1 MPKKKNDR
9 ITCGFNCQTQME
21 KQAVGYLGLDCR
33 ERVLF
38 CDQAAQ
44 TILNRPQQDILEQP
58 ITNFYPEFSVAAAL
72 SPEGI
77 ILPASNLS
85 VRGTVRPVTS
95 DDGSGLSYIVLLEN
109 PVERESFERCV
120 MEDLQEIIEGSFDG
134 ILVTDGEGN
143 VQLVNQGYVHN
154 TGIPKEQLLG
164 HNMQEL
170 INPVWMKDSVVFLV
184 KKQRAPVSLRHTTQN
199 GNKVI
204 VTGMP
209 IFNEAGE
216 IKRIVVNSRDI
227 SEIYALNHQLQEAK
241 NMERIYMES
250 LNSVHASEQNKENLI
265 IHSAAMQQ
273 VFRIAKRLSAF
284 NSNVLITGESG
295 VGKEE
300 VTRYIH
306 RNSLRAKRPFV
317 AVNCGAI
324 PENLLESELFGY
336 EGGAFTGALKT
347 GKAGLFEAAN
357 GGTLM
362 LDEVGEMPLSLQVKL
377 LRVLESREVVRIGGN
392 QAIPVDVR
400 IISATNQDLEEMAK
414 QGKFREDLY
423 YRLNVVRLDI
433 PPLRERPEDIPPLSL
448 MFINRFNSQYGM
460 NKQFTYPVLRELQKQ
475 VWRGNVR
482 ELKNTIENMFVL
494 SSRDYLQIQDL
505 PWRRDREQE
514 PIKHEQTAVQS
525 LDEAVA
531 DFERQLL
538 QSARQRCGS
547 TRQMAAE
554 LKVDQSTVVR
564 KMKKYGLVQ

>member
-1 MPKKKNDR
+1 MGKFQLAGD
-9 ITCGFNCQTQME
+9 G
-21 KQAVGYLGLDCR
+21 
-33 ERVLF
+33 
-38 CDQAAQ
+38 
-44 TILNRPQQDILEQP
+44 DILLDE
-58 ITNFYPEFSVAAAL
+58 I
-72 SPEGI
+72 G
-77 ILPASNLS
+77 
-85 VRGTVRPVTS
+85 
-95 DDGSGLSYIVLLEN
+95 D
-109 PVERESFERCV
+109 
-120 MEDLQEIIEGSFDG
+120 MDLQ
-134 ILVTDGEGN
+134 
-143 VQLVNQGYVHN
+143 
-154 TGIPKEQLLG
+154 
-164 HNMQEL
+164 MQ
-170 INPVWMKDSVVFLV
+170 S
-184 KKQRAPVSLRHTTQN
+184 
-199 GNKVI
+199 
-204 VTGMP
+204 
-209 IFNEAGE
+209 
-216 IKRIVVNSRDI
+216 
-227 SEIYALNHQLQEAK
+227 
-241 NMERIYMES
+241 
-250 LNSVHASEQNKENLI
+250 
-265 IHSAAMQQ
+265 
-273 VFRIAKRLSAF
+273 
-284 NSNVLITGESG
+284 
-295 VGKEE
+295 
-300 VTRYIH
+300 
-306 RNSLRAKRPFV
+306 
-317 AVNCGAI
+317 
-324 PENLLESELFGY
+324 
-336 EGGAFTGALKT
+336 
-347 GKAGLFEAAN
+347 
-357 GGTLM
+357 
-362 LDEVGEMPLSLQVKL
+362 KL

-448 MFINRFNSQYGM
+448 MFINGFNSQYGM

>member
-1 MPKKKNDR
+1 M
-9 ITCGFNCQTQME
+9 
-21 KQAVGYLGLDCR
+21 
-33 ERVLF
+33 
-38 CDQAAQ
+38 
-44 TILNRPQQDILEQP
+44 
-58 ITNFYPEFSVAAAL
+58 
-72 SPEGI
+72 
-77 ILPASNLS
+77 
-85 VRGTVRPVTS
+85 
-95 DDGSGLSYIVLLEN
+95 
-109 PVERESFERCV
+109 
-120 MEDLQEIIEGSFDG
+120 
-134 ILVTDGEGN
+134 
-143 VQLVNQGYVHN
+143 
-154 TGIPKEQLLG
+154 
-164 HNMQEL
+164 
-170 INPVWMKDSVVFLV
+170 
-184 KKQRAPVSLRHTTQN
+184 
-199 GNKVI
+199 
-204 VTGMP
+204 
-209 IFNEAGE
+209 
-216 IKRIVVNSRDI
+216 
-227 SEIYALNHQLQEAK
+227 
-241 NMERIYMES
+241 
-250 LNSVHASEQNKENLI
+250 I

-336 EGGAFTGALKT
+336 EGGAFTG

>member
-77 ILPASNLS
+77 ILQASNLS

-300 VTRYIH
+300 VT
-306 RNSLRAKRPFV
+306 
-317 AVNCGAI
+317 
-324 PENLLESELFGY
+324 Y